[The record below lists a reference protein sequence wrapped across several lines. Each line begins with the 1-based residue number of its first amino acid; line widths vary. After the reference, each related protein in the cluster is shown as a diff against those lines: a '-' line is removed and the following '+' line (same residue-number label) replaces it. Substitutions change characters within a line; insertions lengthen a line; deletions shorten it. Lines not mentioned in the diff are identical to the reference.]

1 MEKPITPT
9 LPDPIITDD
18 LYLAAAVVTLCAAV
32 PELSLNGTGRVV
44 FKFPFDPKT
53 FQAFT
58 NYPAG
63 GTGPLLSYTRNLKT
77 LRWRMYQVIDNG
89 GGG

>member
-1 MEKPITPT
+1 LKTQLPPI

-18 LYLAAAVVTLCAAV
+18 LYLAAAIVTLCEAA
-32 PELSLNGTGRVV
+32 PDMSQDGTGRVV
-44 FKFPFDPKT
+44 FKFPFEPKT

-63 GTGPLLSYTRNLKT
+63 VTGPLFTYTRNLKT
-77 LRWRMYQVIDNG
+77 LRWRMYQIIDKG
-89 GGG
+89 GGR